1 MSSYKPRWGNRSIK
15 MPTPPPD
22 MYMPT
27 GPVRGRFREVSPRN
41 FNASPTIQRVQHR
54 GRNVNY
60 ANTAE
65 QYKRMRMEATLV
77 VHFIYQCQNH

>member
-41 FNASPTIQRVQHR
+41 FNASVILNIRRRTDGHIFYTNLD
-54 GRNVNY
+54 GR
-60 ANTAE
+60 E
-65 QYKRMRMEATLV
+65 SEL
-77 VHFIYQCQNH
+77 